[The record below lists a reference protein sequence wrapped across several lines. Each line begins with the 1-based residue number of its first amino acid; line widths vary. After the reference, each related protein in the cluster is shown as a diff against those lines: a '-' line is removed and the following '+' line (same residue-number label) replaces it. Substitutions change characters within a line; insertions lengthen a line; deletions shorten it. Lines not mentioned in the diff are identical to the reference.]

1 MRHEED
7 NIQIACVLWFQAQF
21 PKLARLLH
29 HSPNGGKRTRYEA
42 MEFKRMG
49 TRAGFPDLIL
59 CFPAKGYHAL
69 FVEMKTKTGRQ
80 QPTQKQ
86 MQRDLEWAGYKYVIC
101 RSLDDFMSKI
111 NGYLR

>member
-49 TRAGFPDLIL
+49 TS
-59 CFPAKGYHAL
+59 KGL
-69 FVEMKTKTGRQ
+69 SRFVRGNENKDRTAATD
-80 QPTQKQ
+80 TEA
-86 MQRDLEWAGYKYVIC
+86 DAT
-101 RSLDDFMSKI
+101 
-111 NGYLR
+111 